1 MVFKRTTQLGLMA
14 VLLLVGLSGCSQ
26 SLQDRQTR
34 GAVIGGVAG
43 AAVGSLFGGG
53 TGRVITTGAGAVLG
67 SIAGAE
73 IAGR

>member
-1 MVFKRTTQLGLMA
+1 MVLRYLALSSALAVFCLGLA
-14 VLLLVGLSGCSQ
+14 GCSQ

-53 TGRVITTGAGAVLG
+53 SGRVLTTGAGAVLG
-67 SIAGAE
+67 SIAGAK
-73 IAGR
+73 IAGG